1 MNRVEPLSE
10 FQEADTPPS
19 LLRAGMRLH
28 RCEVFNWGTFH
39 GRVWGLDLTG
49 DNTLLTGDI
58 GSGKSTLVDAITT
71 LLVPAQKITYNKAAG
86 AEARER
92 DLRSYVLGY
101 YKSEKGES
109 GLSAKP
115 VALREQ
121 SSAYAVI
128 LGQFRNEGFEQ
139 QATLAQVFS
148 FKEVHGQ
155 PTRFYVVAD
164 ATLNIAEHFTGFG
177 PDINALRKRLRAMP
191 QVEVHDSFPP
201 YGAAFRRRF
210 GIENE
215 QALDLFYQ
223 TVSMK
228 SVGNLTD
235 FVRQHMLE
243 SFPVAPRIQA
253 LIAHF
258 DDLHR
263 AHEAVLRAKRQI
275 ERLTPLVGDC
285 DLYTALASEIAGL
298 RGCRDALR
306 GFFSG
311 LKAEL
316 LEKRLEAL
324 NEELDRLAIQIS
336 GLETK
341 ERDQR
346 VQRDGIKRAIAENGG
361 DRIEALTKEIADK
374 QTVKSERRLRAE
386 QYGRIARE
394 SRLPEADDADTFL
407 RNLRA
412 LSSESE
418 AARARS
424 TDLKNAITDETVLL
438 RQSKAQHTEIN
449 QEIESLR
456 KRRSNIPANILAIR
470 ENLCQALGLDEADLP
485 FAGELMEVREDER
498 SWEGA
503 AERVLH
509 NYALSLL
516 VPDDHY
522 PSVADWVDRTHL
534 RGRLVYYRVRERRPA
549 TLPDLHERS
558 LVRKLAIRPDSPF
571 YLWLEADLARRF
583 NYACCDT
590 LDQFRREDRALTRA
604 GQIKG
609 GAERHEK
616 DDRYRIDD
624 RTRFV
629 LGWSN
634 EAKISALQ
642 DQARGL
648 EQCMQSIGQR
658 IAGLEGE
665 RSSLEKRIQLL
676 GQLSVFENFR
686 DLDWKPVAV
695 EIDALEKEKRQLEEG
710 SDILRTLHDQLTA
723 LESAIAQTETDLK
736 KASAEQVRRGEH
748 RIQANNLLAECR
760 VHLAAVTNLIR
771 SELFPRLQAMITQ
784 TEPRLTVESCDTRER
799 EMRDRIQRQMDNET
813 AKMDRL
819 RDKIVNAMTSYSQDY
834 PAETREVDVSVEAAD
849 EYRKMLT
856 ELVSDGLPRFESR
869 FKELLNENTIRE
881 IANFQSQLNQERQSI
896 RERIG
901 KINGSMEAINF
912 NPGRFISLETDQ
924 NIDPEIRDFQ
934 QELRACTEGTLTGT
948 RYGEYSEAKFLQVKG
963 IIERFRGREG
973 TTDLDRRWTA
983 KVTDVRNWF
992 TFSASER
999 WREDG
1004 SEHEHYTDSGGK
1016 SGGQKEKLAYTILA
1030 ASLAYQFGL
1039 EWGETR
1045 SRSFRFVLIDEAFGR
1060 GSDDSTRYGL
1070 QLFQQ
1075 LGLQL
1080 LIVTPLQKIH
1090 VIEPY
1095 VSAVGF
1101 VHNENGNR
1109 SMLRNLT
1116 IEEYRA
1122 ERMQR
1127 AG

>member
-1 MNRVEPLSE
+1 MNKVEPLSG
-10 FQEADTPPS
+10 FQERDAPQAQ
-19 LLRAGMRLH
+19 RAGMRLN
-28 RCEVFNWGTFH
+28 RCEFFNWGTFH
-39 GRVWGLDLTG
+39 GRVWRLDLG
-49 DNTLLTGDI
+49 GENTLLTGDI

-86 AEARER
+86 AEAKER
-92 DLRSYVLGY
+92 DLRSYVLGH

-109 GLSAKP
+109 GHSARP
-115 VALREQ
+115 VALREHHN
-121 SSAYAVI
+121 SYSVI

-139 QATLAQVFS
+139 QVTLAQVFS
-148 FKEVHGQ
+148 FKELHGQ

-164 ATLNIAEHFTGFG
+164 TVLNVTDHFTGFG
-177 PDINALRKRLRAMP
+177 PDINTLRKRLRAMP
-191 QVEVHDSFPP
+191 DVEVHDSFPP

-243 SFPVAPRIQA
+243 AFPVAPRIQA
-253 LIAHF
+253 LLAHF
-258 DDLHR
+258 DDLNR
-263 AHEAVLRAKRQI
+263 AHESVLRAKRQI
-275 ERLTPLVGDC
+275 ERLTPLVADC
-285 DLYTALASEIAGL
+285 DQHAALSSEIATL
-298 RGCRDALR
+298 RRCRDALR
-306 GFFSG
+306 GYFAG

-316 LEKRLEAL
+316 LEKRLEGL
-324 NEELDRLAIQIS
+324 SGELERLAVQIDS
-336 GLETK
+336 LSEK
-341 ERDQR
+341 AREQR
-346 VQRDGIKRAIAENGG
+346 GQRDDIKQAITENGG
-361 DRIEALTKEIADK
+361 DRIEALAKEIASK
-374 QTVKSERRLRAE
+374 HLLKSDRTGKAE
-386 QYGRIARE
+386 QYSRIARKAG
-394 SRLPEADDADTFL
+394 LPDAAEAEIFL
-407 RNLRA
+407 QNRRA
-412 LSSESE
+412 LVTESD

-424 TDLKNAITDETVLL
+424 ADLQNSITDETVLL
-438 RQSKAQHTEIN
+438 RQSQSQHSEIC

-456 KRRSNIPANILAIR
+456 KRRSNIPANILSIR
-470 ENLCQALGLDEADLP
+470 DTLCRALRVDEADLP
-485 FAGELMEVREDER
+485 FAGELIEVREEER
-498 SWEGA
+498 TWEGA

-522 PSVADWVDRTHL
+522 ASVAEWVDRTQL
-534 RGRLVYYRVRERRPA
+534 RGRLVYYRVRERRAAP
-549 TLPDLHERS
+549 LPELHPHS
-558 LVRKLAIRPDSPF
+558 LVRKLAIRPDSQF
-571 YLWLEADLARRF
+571 YGWLDADLARRF
-583 NYACCDT
+583 NYVCCNT
-590 LDQFRREDRALTRA
+590 LDQFRREDRALTQA

-616 DDRYRIDD
+616 DDRHRIDD

-634 EAKISALQ
+634 EAKIAALRQ
-642 DQARGL
+642 QADGL
-648 EQCMQSIGQR
+648 EQRMQVSGDK
-658 IAGLEGE
+658 IAGLDHE
-665 RSSLEKRIQLL
+665 RSSFDERIQLL
-676 GQLSVFENFR
+676 RQLAVFESFR
-686 DLDWKPVAV
+686 DLDWKPVAI
-695 EIDALEKEKRQLEEG
+695 EIDALEKEKRELEDG
-710 SDILRTLHDQLTA
+710 SDTLRTLQRQL
-723 LESAIAQTETDLK
+723 SAIDAAIDQTEIDLK
-736 KASAEQVRRGEH
+736 RVSDEQVRRQEH
-748 RIQANNLLAECR
+748 RKQATDLLDDCKAQMS
-760 VHLAAVTNLIR
+760 AVPDVTRL
-771 SELFPRLQAMITQ
+771 ELFPQLERLWI
-784 TEPRLTVESCDTRER
+784 ESERRLTVESCDSREHD
-799 EMRDRIQRQMDNET
+799 MRDRLQKQMDNET
-813 AKMDRL
+813 AKIERL
-819 RDKIVNAMTSYSQDY
+819 RDRIVNAMTAFGQDY
-834 PAETREVDVSVEAAD
+834 PAETREVDVSIEAAG
-849 EYRKMLT
+849 EYRRMMV
-856 ELVSDGLPRFESR
+856 ELESDGLPRFEAR

-896 RERIG
+896 RERIE
-901 KINGSMEAINF
+901 KINQSMQAINF
-912 NPGRFISLETDQ
+912 NPGRFIILEADQ
-924 NIDPEIRDFQ
+924 NVDVEIRDFQ

-948 RYGEYSEAKFLQVKG
+948 QDTEYSESKFLQVKR

-973 TTDLDRRWTA
+973 TTDLDKRWTT

-992 TFSASER
+992 AFSASER

-1004 SEHEHYTDSGGK
+1004 REHEHYTDSGGK

-1060 GSDDSTRYGL
+1060 GSDESTRYGL

-1075 LGLQL
+1075 LSLQL

-1101 VHNENGNR
+1101 VHNEDGSR

-1122 ERMQR
+1122 ERVLR

>member
-1 MNRVEPLSE
+1 MNKIEPLSG
-10 FQEADTPPS
+10 FQEMDAPRA
-19 LLRAGMRLH
+19 LRTGMRLH
-28 RCEVFNWGTFH
+28 RCEFFNWGTFQ
-39 GRVWGLDLTG
+39 GRVWGLDLG
-49 DNTLLTGDI
+49 GENTLLTGDI

-86 AEARER
+86 ADAKER

-101 YKSEKGES
+101 YKSEKGAS
-109 GLSAKP
+109 GLSARP
-115 VALREQ
+115 VALREHH
-121 SSAYAVI
+121 STYAVI

-139 QATLAQVFS
+139 QVTLAQVFS
-148 FKEVHGQ
+148 FKEIHGQ

-164 ATLNIAEHFTGFG
+164 TLLNIMEHFTGFG
-177 PDINALRKRLRAMP
+177 PDINTLRKRLRAIP
-191 QVEVHDSFPP
+191 NVEVHDSFPP

-243 SFPVAPRIQA
+243 AFPVVPRIQA

-258 DDLHR
+258 DDLNR

-275 ERLTPLVGDC
+275 ERLTPLVADC
-285 DLYTALASEIAGL
+285 DQHTVLSTEIATL
-298 RGCRDALR
+298 RSCREALR
-306 GFFSG
+306 GFFAG
-311 LKAEL
+311 LKAAL
-316 LEKRLEAL
+316 LEKRLE
-324 NEELDRLAIQIS
+324 
-336 GLETK
+336 GLEAELERLDTQIESLTTK
-341 ERDQR
+341 EKDQR
-346 VQRDGIKRAIAENGG
+346 SQRDDIKRAIAENGG
-361 DRIEALTKEIADK
+361 DRIEALTKDILDK
-374 QTVKSERRLRAE
+374 QALKSERRARAQ

-394 SRLPEADDADTFL
+394 AGLSEASDADTFL
-407 RNLRA
+407 QTRHA
-412 LSSESE
+412 LVTESD

-424 TDLKNAITDETVLL
+424 AELQNAITDETVLF
-438 RQSKAQHTEIN
+438 RQSKGQHSDIC

-470 ENLCQALGLDEADLP
+470 DNLCQALRLDEVDLP
-485 FAGELMEVREDER
+485 FAGELIEVREEER
-498 SWEGA
+498 IWEGA

-509 NYALSLL
+509 NYGLSLL

-522 PSVADWVDRTHL
+522 ASVADWVDRTHL

-549 TLPDLHERS
+549 PLPDLHAHS

-571 YLWLEADLARRF
+571 YAWLEADLARRF

-616 DDRYRIDD
+616 DDRYLIDD

-634 EAKISALQ
+634 EAKIAALTQ
-642 DQARGL
+642 QADGL
-648 EQCMQSIGQR
+648 EQRMQASGDKI
-658 IAGLEGE
+658 
-665 RSSLEKRIQLL
+665 SSLDRQRASFDERIRRL
-676 GQLSVFENFR
+676 GQLAVFENFR
-686 DLDWKPVAV
+686 DLDWKPVAI
-695 EIDALEKEKRQLEEG
+695 EIEALEKEKCELEEG
-710 SDILRTLHDQLTA
+710 SDILRTLQGQL
-723 LESAIAQTETDLK
+723 SAIDAAIGQTAVSLRKVSD
-736 KASAEQVRRGEH
+736 EQVRREEH
-748 RIQANNLLAECR
+748 RKQATNLLDDCKA
-760 VHLAAVTNLIR
+760 LMSAVTDLTR
-771 SELFPRLQAMITQ
+771 SELFPRLEMMR
-784 TEPRLTVESCDTRER
+784 TEAERRLTVESCDGRER
-799 EMRDRIQRQMDNET
+799 DVRDRLQRHMENET
-813 AKMDRL
+813 GKIDRL
-819 RDKIVNAMTSYSQDY
+819 RDKIVNAMTAYSQDY
-834 PAETREVDVSVEAAD
+834 PAETREMDVSIESAA
-849 EYRKMLT
+849 EYRRMLA
-856 ELVSDGLPRFESR
+856 ELETDGLPRFEAR

-881 IANFQSQLNQERQSI
+881 IANFQSQLSQERQSI
-896 RERIG
+896 RERIE
-901 KINGSMEAINF
+901 KINQSMQAINF
-912 NPGRFISLETDQ
+912 NPGRFIILEADQ
-924 NIDPEIRDFQ
+924 NVDVEIRDFQ

-948 RYGEYSEAKFLQVKG
+948 QDTEYSESKFLLVKR
-963 IIERFRGREG
+963 IVERFRGREG
-973 TTDLDRRWTA
+973 TTEIDRRWTA

-992 TFSASER
+992 AFSASER
-999 WREDG
+999 WRED
-1004 SEHEHYTDSGGK
+1004 SREHEHYTDSGGK

-1075 LGLQL
+1075 LSLQL

-1101 VHNENGNR
+1101 VHNEDGSR

-1122 ERMQR
+1122 ERMLR

>member
-1 MNRVEPLSE
+1 MNRIEPLSE
-10 FQEADTPPS
+10 FQETDRLSVQRT
-19 LLRAGMRLH
+19 GMRLH
-28 RCEVFNWGTFH
+28 RCELFNWGTFH
-39 GRVWGLDLTG
+39 GRVWGLDLRG

-86 AEARER
+86 AEAKER

-101 YKSEKGES
+101 FKSEKGES

-121 SSAYAVI
+121 NSAYAVI
-128 LGQFRNEGFEQ
+128 LGQFWNEGFEQ
-139 QATLAQVFS
+139 QVTLAQVFS
-148 FKEVHGQ
+148 FRELHGQ

-164 ATLNIAEHFTGFG
+164 ALLNITEHFTGFG

-191 QVEVHDSFPP
+191 QVEVYDSFPT

-253 LIAHF
+253 LITHF
-258 DDLHR
+258 DDLNR
-263 AHEAVLRAKRQI
+263 AHEAIVRAKRQI
-275 ERLTPLVGDC
+275 DRLTPLVADC
-285 DLYTALASEIAGL
+285 NQYAALAGEIVVL
-298 RGCRDALR
+298 RSCRDALR

-311 LKAEL
+311 LKADL
-316 LEKRLEAL
+316 LEKRLESL
-324 NEELDRLAIQIS
+324 TNELARLAIQIS
-336 GLETK
+336 NLDTK
-341 ERDQR
+341 EKDQR
-346 VQRDGIKRAIAENGG
+346 NQRDDIKRAIAENGG
-361 DRIEALTKEIADK
+361 DRIEVLTKDISDK
-374 QTVKSERRLRAE
+374 QTVKNERHGRAQ
-386 QYGRIARE
+386 QYGRIARA
-394 SRLPEADDADTFL
+394 SNLPEADDANTFL
-407 RNLRA
+407 QNRSA
-412 LSSESE
+412 LASESDT
-418 AARARS
+418 AHARS
-424 TDLKNAITDETVLL
+424 ASLQNAITDETVLL
-438 RQSKAQHTEIN
+438 RQSKDQHVAVN
-449 QEIESLR
+449 QEIDSLR

-470 ENLCQALGLDEADLP
+470 DNLCEALRLDEAALP

-503 AERVLH
+503 AERLLH

-516 VPDDHY
+516 VPDDYY
-522 PSVADWVDRTHL
+522 PNVADWVDRTHL
-534 RGRLVYYRVRERRPA
+534 RGRLVYYRVRERRPMP
-549 TLPDLHERS
+549 LPELHELS
-558 LVRKLAIRPDSPF
+558 LVRKLAIQPDSPF
-571 YLWLEADLARRF
+571 HLWLEADLARRF

-648 EQCMQSIGQR
+648 EQRMQT
-658 IAGLEGE
+658 IAQKLSRFESE
-665 RSSLEKRIQLL
+665 RSSLEKRTQLL
-676 GQLSVFENFR
+676 SQLSVFENFR
-686 DLDWKPVAV
+686 DLDWKSVAI
-695 EIDALEKEKRQLEEG
+695 EIEALEKEKRELQEG
-710 SDILRTLHDQLTA
+710 SDILRTLHEQL
-723 LESAIAQTETDLK
+723 SAIDSAIRDTETDLN
-736 KASAEQVRRGEH
+736 KASIEQTRREEH
-748 RIQANNLLAECR
+748 RTQANNLLDECK
-760 VHLAAVTNLIR
+760 VHISAVTDVTR
-771 SELFPRLQAMITQ
+771 ATLFPRLEAMRA
-784 TEPRLTVESCDTRER
+784 ESEVRLTTVETCDSRER
-799 EMRDRIQRQMDNET
+799 DMRDRIQRQIDNET
-813 AKMDRL
+813 AKVDRL
-819 RDKIVNAMTSYSQDY
+819 RDKIVNAMTAYSQDY
-834 PAETREVDVSVEAAD
+834 PTETREVDATVEASN

-896 RERIG
+896 RERID
-901 KINGSMEAINF
+901 KINVSMEPINF
-912 NPGRFISLETDQ
+912 NPSRFIILEA
-924 NIDPEIRDFQ
+924 DPNVDAEIRDFQ

-948 RYGEYSEAKFLQVKG
+948 QDTEYSESKFLQVKR

-973 TTDLDRRWTA
+973 TTELDRRWTT

-992 TFSASER
+992 AFSASER
-999 WREDG
+999 WREDR

-1039 EWGETR
+1039 EWGESR

-1075 LGLQL
+1075 LRLQL

-1122 ERMQR
+1122 ERVLR